1 MAKKNETEIINTYLH
16 GKVPPQDREM
26 EEAVLGALLIEKD
39 AILEV
44 SHILKPEVFYVS
56 ANEIIYAAIM
66 SLFANSH
73 PVDLLTVSDALK
85 RIGKLE
91 EVGGVYYLSQL
102 TNKVASSANVVYHA
116 QIIVQY
122 YIKRE
127 LIKQANK
134 AIAESYDDTVDP
146 FELIES
152 HENSV
157 SNIISFKN
165 SRKTQTLYSLAKQSV
180 MEAEGLRGQNLEYLG
195 VPTGLYEVDRITG
208 GWRNGDLIII
218 AARPS
223 MGKTAFMCCIAAN
236 AAERGCPVGV
246 ISLEMPGTQIA
257 SRILSFRTNMNLM
270 KFRNAKYNDDEYSL
284 LADHV
289 EQMRDIPLHVDDSC
303 DVNLVNLKAIIRKLV
318 VKNGCKLILI
328 DQLNHINHTE
338 KNRTRDNEVGTIT
351 RTLKAAAREHDIPVI
366 LLHQLN
372 RGVEQRGGEK
382 KPNLG
387 DLRDSGNVEQDADIV
402 AFLYRPEYY
411 GIHEDKDGNS
421 LAGIAEVIFAK
432 HRNGVVGSV
441 PVGFKKELT
450 LFHNINDVY
459 EIQNNTPSSLTG
471 TEPDLPF

>member
-1 MAKKNETEIINTYLH
+1 MGKTNEKEIINTYLH

-26 EEAVLGALLIEKD
+26 EQAVLGALLIEKD

-44 SHILKPEVFYVS
+44 SHILKPAVFYVP
-56 ANEIIYAAIM
+56 ANEIIYAVM
-66 SLFANSH
+66 VSLLANSH
-73 PVDLLTVSDALK
+73 PIDLLTVTDALRK
-85 RIGKLE
+85 IGKLE
-91 EVGGVYYLSQL
+91 EVGGAYYLSEL
-102 TNKVASSANVVYHA
+102 TNKVASSANILFHS
-116 QIIVQY
+116 QIIVQHF
-122 YIKRE
+122 IKRE
-127 LIKQANK
+127 VIRSANK
-134 AIAESYDDTVDP
+134 AIAEAYDDTVDP
-146 FELIES
+146 FELVES
-152 HENSV
+152 HETTIS
-157 SNIISFKN
+157 SIISFKN
-165 SRKTQTLYSLAKQSV
+165 SRQIQSLYSSATKSV
-180 MEAEGLRGQNLEYLG
+180 IEAESLRGQNMEYLG

-236 AAERGCPVGV
+236 AAEQGYPVGI
-246 ISLEMPGTQIA
+246 ISLEMPDTQIA
-257 SRILSFRTNMNLM
+257 SRILSTRTNMNLM
-270 KFRNAKYNDDEYSL
+270 KFRNAKYNDAEYAHI
-284 LADHV
+284 ADKV
-289 EQMRDIPLHVDDSC
+289 EELRDIPLYIDDSC
-303 DVNLVNLKAIIRKLV
+303 DVNLVQLKAMIRNLV
-318 VKNGCKLILI
+318 TKYGCKLILI

-411 GIHEDKDGNS
+411 GLYQDKDGSPLN
-421 LAGIAEVIFAK
+421 GIAEVIFAK

-450 LFHNINDVY
+450 LFHNINEMV
-459 EIQNNTPSSLTG
+459 EIQINEPKSLSG
-471 TEPDLPF
+471 SEPDLPF